1 MTDYSGSSSDISPV
15 NVLSSEGSVPNVT
28 PEEKKQLDEKYEQ
41 RDFLQN
47 TAKLALKHAVDSRRR
62 YDYEW
67 MVRDLFRRGYQFNN
81 YNAST
86 QTVTI
91 ASRNSAKIPVNIV
104 AAQMRSIRNQVTS
117 FRPKY
122 ETLPRHATEE
132 SRVQARYTGKLLDY
146 YFDHLNFKKKIK
158 DTVTQGLM
166 YSVGG
171 PWQIVYDEE
180 KKEINIWLVDTFDFF
195 FDPLAET
202 LEECEYMIKAVRR
215 PKNEVANNH
224 SYDKIARKE
233 VTGGEAR
240 LAVSEY
246 KQFML
251 QALKYVT
258 QYNREESPTVILFE
272 GDFKVHDE
280 DGKTHIRK
288 VIWTDQNTIPL
299 YWEDTDEEEY
309 DYCLYVADL
318 NPKEILGEGWMKH
331 VMPINRVINSLESS
345 VYDYNYRVA
354 KGRIVVDKDS
364 GVRAIHNV
372 HGEIISK
379 NKGAEVRAMDMPG
392 LPVAVQNQID
402 RMNKYQEDIG
412 GVHDSSLGRVPPGSR
427 SGVMLAEMKQSD
439 SCVSIDTEALT
450 KRGWKKYNVLWD
462 GEEIYVLDPE
472 TQMGRWGKVNK
483 VFYYDKKNVDVY
495 EFKTRNFD
503 CLATPDHSWLVVNPR
518 GNWSKKQTK
527 ELKNDN
533 YIPIARP
540 SSSIPV
546 EHFYDDR
553 FVELAGWVITEGTY
567 NGISKK
573 DKERGSKE
581 IRIYQSECH
590 MANIGKLESLFER
603 LKINRKHYRSPEGDW
618 TFMFAKEWARMI
630 RNIFPTKSL
639 TVDFVKELNE
649 SQLNLLL
656 DTMISGDGHIDK
668 ETGRKC
674 FINTNKETVD
684 SLQVVCTLL
693 GIATTIGTYTDED
706 ENHATKYVLYLKDA
720 KHITVNELISKG
732 QMKPV
737 KFTGRVWCPN
747 TDAGFWLAR
756 RNGKVFYTG
765 NTNQQ
770 DLVDGLEDFLEEVA
784 RKMLN
789 KISKN
794 YTAMKVIKDLGY
806 KGEEAQAF
814 AVVGA
819 NAKLKGKTDEK
830 HKNQIKVGPDWV
842 DLVKIGEDNNVR
854 VTIGSWLGYTKEM
867 MQEKTI
873 KLLQLGAI
881 DQKTFLRLWEFGDID
896 SVIQQTRIEQILKTK
911 LTNPQ
916 DPNQV
921 DQYGLATSEND
932 MMLEGKAPP
941 VESSDDHLVH
951 IAIHQDALG
960 RGQDEIVNEHIA
972 THQQWMESSGGGV
985 GARPSQDS
993 GGQPPE
999 GMAPQDNGRNAQV
1012 SGQAAPGA
1020 PKVPAAALGQA
1031 NSMGQSD
1038 TPGL

>member
-1 MTDYSGSSSDISPV
+1 MDYSGSSSDTSPV

-28 PEEKKQLDEKYEQ
+28 PEEKKKLDERFEQ

-47 TAKLALKHAVDSRRR
+47 TAKLALKHAADARRR

-81 YNAST
+81 YNANT

-132 SRVQARYTGKLLDY
+132 SRTQARYTGKLLDY

-158 DTVTQGLM
+158 DIVTQGLM
-166 YSVGG
+166 FSVGG
-171 PWQIVYDEE
+171 PWQIVYDEA
-180 KKEINIWLVDTFDFF
+180 KKEINVWLVDTFDFF
-195 FDPLAET
+195 FDPLAES
-202 LEECEYMIKAVRR
+202 LDECEYVIKAVRR
-215 PKNEVANNH
+215 SKAEVFNNH
-224 SYDKIARKE
+224 SFDSIARKE

-258 QYNREESPTVILFE
+258 QYNREEAPTVILFE
-272 GDFKVHDE
+272 GDFKIHDD

-299 YWEDTDEEEY
+299 YWEDTDEEEF

-318 NPKEILGEGWMKH
+318 NPKEIYGEGWMKH

-439 SCVSIDTEALT
+439 S
-450 KRGWKKYNVLWD
+450 
-462 GEEIYVLDPE
+462 
-472 TQMGRWGKVNK
+472 
-483 VFYYDKKNVDVY
+483 
-495 EFKTRNFD
+495 
-503 CLATPDHSWLVVNPR
+503 
-518 GNWSKKQTK
+518 
-527 ELKNDN
+527 
-533 YIPIARP
+533 
-540 SSSIPV
+540 
-546 EHFYDDR
+546 
-553 FVELAGWVITEGTY
+553 
-567 NGISKK
+567 
-573 DKERGSKE
+573 
-581 IRIYQSECH
+581 
-590 MANIGKLESLFER
+590 
-603 LKINRKHYRSPEGDW
+603 
-618 TFMFAKEWARMI
+618 
-630 RNIFPTKSL
+630 
-639 TVDFVKELNE
+639 
-649 SQLNLLL
+649 
-656 DTMISGDGHIDK
+656 
-668 ETGRKC
+668 
-674 FINTNKETVD
+674 
-684 SLQVVCTLL
+684 
-693 GIATTIGTYTDED
+693 
-706 ENHATKYVLYLKDA
+706 
-720 KHITVNELISKG
+720 
-732 QMKPV
+732 
-737 KFTGRVWCPN
+737 
-747 TDAGFWLAR
+747 
-756 RNGKVFYTG
+756 
-765 NTNQQ
+765 TNQQ
-770 DLVDGLEDFLEEVA
+770 DLVDGLEDFLEDVA

-794 YTAMKVIKDLGY
+794 YSAMQIIKDLGY
-806 KGEEAQAF
+806 KGEESKYF

-819 NAKLKGKTDEK
+819 GAKLKGKTDEK
-830 HKNQIKVGPDWV
+830 HKNQVKVGPDWV
-842 DLVKIGEDNNVR
+842 DLVKIGKDNNVR

-896 SVIQQTRIEQILKTK
+896 SVIQQTRIEQLLKTK
-911 LTNPQ
+911 LANPQ
-916 DPNQV
+916 DPNAPP
-921 DQYGLATSEND
+921 DQYGLAMSENE

-951 IAIHQDALG
+951 IALHQEALG
-960 RGQDEIVNEHIA
+960 QGQDEIVGAHIES
-972 THQQWMESSGGGV
+972 HQSWIGEGGNSM
-985 GARPSQDS
+985 GARPDT

-999 GMAPQDNGRNAQV
+999 GMAPQDNGRNSV
-1012 SGQAAPGA
+1012 IGGQGGPGGAVPSA

-1031 NSMGQSD
+1031 NAMGQSD

>member
-1 MTDYSGSSSDISPV
+1 
-15 NVLSSEGSVPNVT
+15 
-28 PEEKKQLDEKYEQ
+28 
-41 RDFLQN
+41 
-47 TAKLALKHAVDSRRR
+47 
-62 YDYEW
+62 
-67 MVRDLFRRGYQFNN
+67 
-81 YNAST
+81 
-86 QTVTI
+86 
-91 ASRNSAKIPVNIV
+91 
-104 AAQMRSIRNQVTS
+104 MRSIRNQVTS

-439 SCVSIDTEALT
+439 S
-450 KRGWKKYNVLWD
+450 
-462 GEEIYVLDPE
+462 
-472 TQMGRWGKVNK
+472 
-483 VFYYDKKNVDVY
+483 
-495 EFKTRNFD
+495 
-503 CLATPDHSWLVVNPR
+503 
-518 GNWSKKQTK
+518 
-527 ELKNDN
+527 
-533 YIPIARP
+533 
-540 SSSIPV
+540 
-546 EHFYDDR
+546 
-553 FVELAGWVITEGTY
+553 
-567 NGISKK
+567 
-573 DKERGSKE
+573 
-581 IRIYQSECH
+581 
-590 MANIGKLESLFER
+590 
-603 LKINRKHYRSPEGDW
+603 
-618 TFMFAKEWARMI
+618 
-630 RNIFPTKSL
+630 
-639 TVDFVKELNE
+639 
-649 SQLNLLL
+649 
-656 DTMISGDGHIDK
+656 
-668 ETGRKC
+668 
-674 FINTNKETVD
+674 
-684 SLQVVCTLL
+684 
-693 GIATTIGTYTDED
+693 
-706 ENHATKYVLYLKDA
+706 
-720 KHITVNELISKG
+720 
-732 QMKPV
+732 
-737 KFTGRVWCPN
+737 
-747 TDAGFWLAR
+747 
-756 RNGKVFYTG
+756 
-765 NTNQQ
+765 TNQQ